1 MAMEYYPNGQI
12 SNCRCTHEEFKFRSL
27 MKGRA
32 IFLVNR
38 SDLDNKIRDLE
49 MKVKRSEM
57 KIEDLKQQLL
67 KI

>member
-1 MAMEYYPNGQI
+1 
-12 SNCRCTHEEFKFRSL
+12 